1 MENRNHDNAARSAKK
16 KKKRINRAFRTVGK
30 FLVLVQLLLTLV
42 FLAFIWRLGMIPV
55 KYVAGLG
62 AILLVFAALL
72 FTLQAISR
80 GKAIISKL
88 VSVIMSA
95 VLIFGSVYLYRT
107 HAAVLDISGD
117 TLATQVNSMLVAVRS
132 DDPAEKVSDTSD
144 YIYGVQHAEDGSDV
158 DKAMEKVNKEA
169 GTEVI
174 TAEYGTLNEQAG
186 ALLDGSVQAIV
197 YNEGYGGILDEV
209 YENFQSQVKIIAQYS
224 IESTEDEASAAI
236 QGKAAEVNVQ
246 DDTFSIYISG
256 IDVYGPVSTKS
267 RSDVNIIATV
277 NPNTK
282 QILLTNTPRDYYVTI
297 PGVSGDSKD
306 KLTHAGIYGVDKSMA
321 TLENLYGIEIPFY
334 ARVNFTSLITLVDAM
349 GGVDVN
355 SEYAFTTNGDGGA
368 VISVQQGLNHFNG
381 KQALAFSRERY
392 SLAGGDNQRGK
403 NQMAVIQAMIQKMM
417 TPEMLLKAPD
427 LISQVSDSVETNM
440 SMDQIQELI
449 QSQLSTGG
457 SWNIKSMA
465 AEGTGDSQ
473 YCYSMPGTALYVMQP
488 DQASVDAIKSEM
500 QAVKNGETL
509 TQ

>member
-1 MENRNHDNAARSAKK
+1 MENRNHDNTTKSVKK

-30 FLVLVQLLLTLV
+30 FLVLIQLLLTLV

-117 TLATQVNSMLVAVRS
+117 TLGTQVNSMLVAVRS

-158 DKAMEKVNKEA
+158 DKAMEKVNEDA
-169 GTEVI
+169 GTEVM

-209 YENFQSQVKIIAQYS
+209 YENFQSQIKIIAQYS
-224 IESTEDEASAAI
+224 IESDDDTDAVI
-236 QGKAAEVNVQ
+236 QGKAAEVNVENES
-246 DDTFSIYISG
+246 FNIYISG

-277 NPNTK
+277 NPKTK
-282 QILLTNTPRDYYVTI
+282 QILLSNTPRDYYVTI

-321 TLENLYGIEIPFY
+321 TLENLYGIDIPFY

-349 GGVDVN
+349 GGIDVN

-368 VISVQQGLNHFNG
+368 VISVQEGLNHFDG

-449 QSQLSTGG
+449 QSQLNSGG
-457 SWNIKSMA
+457 SWNVKSMA

-500 QAVKNGETL
+500 QAVENGEIL
-509 TQ
+509 TE

>member
-1 MENRNHDNAARSAKK
+1 MENRNRDHTTKSAKK

-30 FLVLVQLLLTLV
+30 FLVLIQLLLTLV
-42 FLAFIWRLGMIPV
+42 FLAFTWRLGMIPE

-62 AILLVFAALL
+62 AILLIFAALL

-80 GKAIISKL
+80 GKAILSKL
-88 VSVIMSA
+88 VSVLMSA

-107 HAAVLDISGD
+107 HDAVQDISGD
-117 TLATQVNSMLVAVRS
+117 TLGTQINSMLVAVRS

-144 YIYGVQHAEDGSDV
+144 YIYGLQHAEDGSDV
-158 DKAMEKVNKEA
+158 DKAMEKVNEEA
-169 GTEVI
+169 GTQVV
-174 TAEYGTLNEQAG
+174 TAEYATLNEQAG

-197 YNEGYGGILDEV
+197 YNEGFGSILDEV

-224 IESTEDEASAAI
+224 IETEDDVNAAI
-236 QGKAAEVNVQ
+236 QGKAAEVKVDNE
-246 DDTFSIYISG
+246 TFSVYISG
-256 IDVYGPVSTKS
+256 IDVYGPVSTRS

-321 TLENLYGIEIPFY
+321 TLENLYDTEIAFY

-355 SEYAFTTNGDGGA
+355 SEYAFTTDGSGGV
-368 VISVQQGLNHFNG
+368 VISVQEGINHFNG
-381 KQALAFSRERY
+381 EQALAFSRERY

-427 LISQVSDSVETNM
+427 LISQVSDSIETNM
-440 SMDQIQELI
+440 SMEQIQELI
-449 QSQLSTGG
+449 QSQLNSGG
-457 SWNIKSMA
+457 SWNIKSVA

-488 DQASVDAIKSEM
+488 DQASVDSIKSEM
-500 QAVKNGETL
+500 QAVTNGEIL

>member
-1 MENRNHDNAARSAKK
+1 MENRNRDNTTKSAKK
-16 KKKRINRAFRTVGK
+16 KKKRINRTFRTVGK
-30 FLVLVQLLLTLV
+30 FLVLIQMLLTLI
-42 FLAFIWRLGMIPV
+42 FIAFTWRLGMIPV

-62 AILLVFAALL
+62 AILLVFAAVL
-72 FTLQAISR
+72 FTFQSISR

-88 VSVIMSA
+88 VSLLMSA

-107 HAAVLDISGD
+107 HNAIWDISGD
-117 TLATQVNSMLVAVRS
+117 TLGTQINSMLVAVRS

-158 DKAMEKVNKEA
+158 DKAMEMVNEEA
-169 GTEVI
+169 GTEVM
-174 TAEYGTLNEQAG
+174 TAEYETLNEQAG

-197 YNEGYGGILDEV
+197 YNEGYGSILDEV
-209 YENFQSQVKIIAQYS
+209 YENFQGQIKIIAQYS
-224 IESTEDEASAAI
+224 IETETDTAI
-236 QGKAAEVNVQ
+236 QGEAAEVNVKNE
-246 DDTFSIYISG
+246 TFSVYISG

-277 NPNTK
+277 NPSTK

-306 KLTHAGIYGVDKSMA
+306 KLTHAGIYGVDKSMD

-349 GGVDVN
+349 GGIDVN
-355 SEYAFTTNGDGGA
+355 SEYAFTTNGDGGVA
-368 VISVQQGLNHFNG
+368 LNVQEGINHFDG
-381 KQALAFSRERY
+381 QQALAFSRERY
-392 SLAGGDNQRGK
+392 SLEGGDNQRGK
-403 NQMAVIQAMIQKMM
+403 NQMAVIQAMIQKML

-440 SMDQIQELI
+440 AMDQIQELI
-449 QSQLSTGG
+449 QSQLNTGG
-457 SWNIKSMA
+457 SWTIKSMA

-500 QAVKNGETL
+500 QAVENGETL
-509 TQ
+509 TE